1 MNIFKTLFTELSG
14 YKSISEAIEKN
25 ISPVSVTGLSHIH
38 RAQLISSLPEGKV
51 HLVITGSEA
60 EAKKLCDDINT
71 MTGGENAVLF
81 PSKELV
87 FTPVDS
93 SNHEYEHMRISAMS
107 RAVKGQ
113 CSIICGSIEAVMQP
127 VIPVGV
133 LIAAGTEISAGQE
146 IDLKQLFRRYQE
158 I

>member
-60 EAKKLCDDINT
+60 EA
-71 MTGGENAVLF
+71 
-81 PSKELV
+81 
-87 FTPVDS
+87 
-93 SNHEYEHMRISAMS
+93 
-107 RAVKGQ
+107 
-113 CSIICGSIEAVMQP
+113 
-127 VIPVGV
+127 
-133 LIAAGTEISAGQE
+133 
-146 IDLKQLFRRYQE
+146 
-158 I
+158 